1 MLLSKFRICFPLG
14 CPPIAK
20 MGLQNNKRHSK
31 VLRYTTKAAQ
41 YFNFV
46 TFGDGFSKGNK
57 RFVCHHAC
65 QCLIC

>member
-1 MLLSKFRICFPLG
+1 MNATKFRNCFPLS

-20 MGLQNNKRHSK
+20 LGLRNNKIHSK

-46 TFGDGFSKGNK
+46 TFGVGSQKVLKDLCATMPAN
-57 RFVCHHAC
+57 V
-65 QCLIC
+65 